1 MIDDCLEIVNV
12 LRSNGL
18 EPTLVDIGMGRADF
32 KLGVKFKD
40 PYDIYYAGRCL
51 NKYTLGVVVD
61 KDFFYFS
68 NVVIDEKTFS
78 EIVGG

>member
-1 MIDDCLEIVNV
+1 MDDCLEIVNV

-32 KLGVKFKD
+32 RLGVKFKD

-61 KDFFYFS
+61 KNFFYFT
-68 NVVIDEKTFS
+68 NVTIDDNTFS

>member
-1 MIDDCLEIVNV
+1 MDALNIIAD
-12 LRSNGL
+12 LRGFGL

-32 KLGVKFKD
+32 RLGVKFKD
-40 PYDIYYAGRCL
+40 PFDIYYAGKCL

-68 NVVIDEKTFS
+68 NVVIDEKTFA

>member
-1 MIDDCLEIVNV
+1 MDDCLEIVGV
-12 LRSNGL
+12 LRANGL

-32 KLGVKFKD
+32 RLGIKYKD
-40 PYDIYYAGRCL
+40 PYDVFYAGKCL

-61 KDFFYFS
+61 KTYLYFT
-68 NVVIDEKTFS
+68 NVTIDEKTFT